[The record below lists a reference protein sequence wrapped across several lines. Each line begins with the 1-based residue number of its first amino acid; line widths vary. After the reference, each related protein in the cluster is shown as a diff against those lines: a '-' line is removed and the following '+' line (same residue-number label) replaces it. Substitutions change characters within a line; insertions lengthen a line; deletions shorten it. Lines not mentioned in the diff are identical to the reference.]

1 METVASAEERDTK
14 MINQMM
20 LTKVLHIMDV
30 VKGINC
36 KSKSEIIL
44 NNIIDPTIVSSLARN
59 IFETVGMFNLI
70 YKNTVTLDERY
81 IV

>member
-30 VKGINC
+30 VKGLNY
-36 KSKSEIIL
+36 KSKSGIIL
-44 NNIIDPTIVSSLARN
+44 NNIIDPTIVASLTRN
-59 IFETVGMFNLI
+59 IFGTVGMFNLI